1 MKMLTAFGFFNLGF
15 IQNKK
20 IEKNK
25 IKNRITTS
33 NNLFIVMT
41 LTITKLIVINVFIF
55 VVKKEN

>member
-20 IEKNK
+20 QKKK

-55 VVKKEN
+55 VVKTEN